1 MTKHKSKDI
10 VAKKNLSYSEKIEEI
25 ESIID
30 YISSEETDVDQLR
43 SKISRAALLITQC
56 KNELRSTENE
66 IQKLLEDDSE

>member
-1 MTKHKSKDI
+1 M
-10 VAKKNLSYSEKIEEI
+10 AKKNLSYSEKIEEI